1 MPAPNQNAVTT
12 VMRIPA
18 PDANN
23 AKSKPRMAS
32 AAMAATGPTSHPGG
46 PTKTTLAP
54 FPRFDSPAGVIS
66 VHVLFHDI
74 EVQIQLRSNV
84 RESRMRIIVGASFLI
99 IVCLAA
105 SAEAQQPNPPTSIER
120 VWLGL
125 QRPQQQPG
133 LNVPTLPSWMDP
145 APRRLGMLTL
155 LPPQTNGG
163 LIRVAVP
170 VGDLAARAAR
180 AVSSA
185 RHRRAERK
193 ASERVQRAL
202 QNFQAQLP
210 AR

>member
-1 MPAPNQNAVTT
+1 MEL
-12 VMRIPA
+12 RIERA
-18 PDANN
+18 
-23 AKSKPRMAS
+23 R
-32 AAMAATGPTSHPGG
+32 
-46 PTKTTLAP
+46 
-54 FPRFDSPAGVIS
+54 
-66 VHVLFHDI
+66 
-74 EVQIQLRSNV
+74 
-84 RESRMRIIVGASFLI
+84 REGRMRIIVASSFLI

-133 LNVPTLPSWMDP
+133 LNIPTLPSWMDP
-145 APRRLGMLTL
+145 GPRRLGILTL
-155 LPPQTNGG
+155 LPPQANGG

-185 RHRRAERK
+185 RHRRAERR